1 MKHKTTQEKYPF
13 LEQQL
18 RDLRIPISE
27 LASILGLS
35 RQTVYK
41 KMAGD
46 MSWSTDQLITIQNL
60 LRERTKR
67 KITLNQLLSEDLP
80 NGNK

>member
-1 MKHKTTQEKYPF
+1 MKHKTKQEKYPF

-27 LASILGLS
+27 LASILNLNRS
-35 RQTVYK
+35 TVYK
-41 KMAGD
+41 KMMGEV
-46 MSWSTDQLITIQNL
+46 SWSTDQLITIQNL

-67 KITLNQLLSEDLP
+67 KITLNQLLSEESP

>member
-1 MKHKTTQEKYPF
+1 MKHKTKQEKYPF

-27 LASILGLS
+27 LASILKLNRS
-35 RQTVYK
+35 TVYK
-41 KMAGD
+41 KMMGEV
-46 MSWSTDQLITIQNL
+46 SWSTDQLITIQNL

-67 KITLNQLLSEDLP
+67 KITLNQLLSEDSP